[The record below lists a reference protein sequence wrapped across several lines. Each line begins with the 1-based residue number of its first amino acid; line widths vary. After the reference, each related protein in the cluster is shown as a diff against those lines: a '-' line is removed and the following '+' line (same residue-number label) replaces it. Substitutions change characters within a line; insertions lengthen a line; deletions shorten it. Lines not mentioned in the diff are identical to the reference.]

1 MHNCDDTDTAFSTR
15 AELQATLENENITV
29 SGEEL
34 KVGVEPDRERKALL
48 TAFFNTL
55 RSIETA
61 VPDHKHQFKIELASF
76 TVYYTKTDT
85 PIFRLD
91 RGKLAPVFDN
101 DTIAAMATTVAAI
114 QEQAS

>member
-1 MHNCDDTDTAFSTR
+1 MHSCDDTDTAFSIR

-29 SGEEL
+29 RGEEL
-34 KVGVEPDRERKALL
+34 KVGVEPAKERKALL

-61 VPDHKHQFKIELASF
+61 MHKHQFKIELASF

-85 PIFRLD
+85 QIFRFD
-91 RGKLAPVFDN
+91 RGKLTPVFDN
-101 DTIAAMATTVAAI
+101 DTIAAMGTTVAAI
-114 QEQAS
+114 